1 MRQGQVVHQQYV
13 LRPKSCES
21 AIAES
26 LRSASCCS
34 CFNDQNSLSQEH
46 TMAAK
51 PWTRLESHQSTSA
64 ISSCCFE
71 EVPNKQCAFSALS
84 DFYVNTFGRALID
97 NIGKAFVSS
106 PMRCTGWKV
115 CSSHPPMPSLRLG
128 RSFVFQ
134 PAAGL
139 RQEELQIPVPWR
151 NQTQRFGRDHSA
163 QHRTHALPA
172 LPG

>member
-1 MRQGQVVHQQYV
+1 
-13 LRPKSCES
+13 
-21 AIAES
+21 
-26 LRSASCCS
+26 
-34 CFNDQNSLSQEH
+34 
-46 TMAAK
+46 MAAK

-71 EVPNKQCAFSALS
+71 EVPNKQRAFSALS

-115 CSSHPPMPSLRLG
+115 CSSHPPLPSLRLR

-151 NQTQRFGRDHSA
+151 NQTQRYGRDKLSSTPSA
-163 QHRTHALPA
+163 FLAGLAGVDKENHLNQTSQKERSEQHAVVKPELSLRGGRVST
-172 LPG
+172 

>member
-1 MRQGQVVHQQYV
+1 MVHECCLLQFLVPPSQNSCSTTVRHRRHDMAAGVSKLAGVFPFPQIRAGNTTVQVRQGQVVRQQYV

-26 LRSASCCS
+26 LRSASCSS
-34 CFNDQNSLSQEH
+34 CFNDHNSLSQEH

-71 EVPNKQCAFSALS
+71 EVPNKQRTSSALS

-97 NIGKAFVSS
+97 NIGKAFVSC
-106 PMRCTGWKV
+106 PMR
-115 CSSHPPMPSLRLG
+115 
-128 RSFVFQ
+128 
-134 PAAGL
+134 
-139 RQEELQIPVPWR
+139 
-151 NQTQRFGRDHSA
+151 
-163 QHRTHALPA
+163 
-172 LPG
+172 